1 MNQERKT
8 LRRTLSGFGAAYVM
22 ALSLIAV
29 IAIASHWI
37 ASTVTASQTDMANEM
52 NISGA
57 QRMLSHRIV
66 LLLKELETTDDLQAT
81 LADLR
86 EARDRF
92 RAAHLALVNGD
103 PALRLGGVT
112 SKELGD
118 IYFYEPHLVNERSQA
133 LISAADRALLAG
145 APLPANTLAEATDLA
160 MGALLDGLD
169 AVVKRKEV
177 EAHEGQLLIER
188 VDLWLLIATL
198 AILVAEGFFIFRPLS
213 NRVRRSAN
221 EVLKSNEYLRHS
233 LRHDQLTGLPN
244 RRYMREFLDM
254 VLSQA
259 KRHRHQVGLMQ
270 VDLMGFRALNDTRG
284 HAVGD
289 LVLQRVAGLMLV
301 ECRKGDF
308 VARIGS
314 NEFAVICSFAEDI
327 TEIQAISERLCKK
340 IAEPFEIN
348 GIACDLKCAAAITLS
363 DVDEVDPLRLQ
374 RDVDIALANAK
385 QQGNGSSVV
394 FSPAMR
400 EAFEEREAL
409 REDLKRGLEASEIEP
424 FFQPQI
430 DVRTGQLDGFEA
442 LARWRHPSRGVLS
455 PFHFLDAAAEFGLGE
470 RVDEIIMDKAFS
482 ALAGWRRRGLIVP
495 RIGVNITAAE
505 LCDPFMAERIK
516 WAAERH
522 ELEPSDI
529 CIEILE
535 GVLVEEDDDE
545 IAKNIASLS
554 RIGFHIDLDD
564 FGTGHA
570 SIATMQRFSVDRI
583 KIDRSFVTDIDSDA
597 EQQKVAGAMI
607 GLAHSLDVSALG
619 EGVETSAEYAQLA
632 RMGCE
637 YLQGYWIGKPM
648 SEEAATEWIRAYIA
662 KEPIEAAVG

>member
-8 LRRTLSGFGAAYVM
+8 LRRTLSGFGSAYIM

-29 IAIASHWI
+29 IAVASHWV
-37 ASTVTASQTDMANEM
+37 AGKVTADQVNAANE
-52 NISGA
+52 IDTSGA
-57 QRMLSHRIV
+57 QRMLSQRIA
-66 LLLKELETTDDLQAT
+66 LLLTELETTSDRSAT
-81 LADLR
+81 LAALR
-86 EARDRF
+86 TARDRF
-92 RAAHLALVNGD
+92 RAAHIGLINGD
-103 PALRLGGVT
+103 PAMRLKGVK

-118 IYFYEPHLVNERSQA
+118 IYFYEPHLVNERTEA
-133 LISAADRALLAG
+133 LIFAADRALLTG
-145 APLPANTLAEATDLA
+145 APLSAEALRKATVLA
-160 MGALLDGLD
+160 KGPLLTGLD
-169 AVVKRKEV
+169 AVVKRKEI
-177 EAHEGQLLIER
+177 EAREGQLFIER

-198 AILVAEGFFIFRPLS
+198 AILVAEGLLIFRPLS
-213 NRVRRSAN
+213 NRVRESAN
-221 EVLKSNEYLRHS
+221 EVLKSNEELRHS

-259 KRHRHQVGLMQ
+259 KRHGHQVGLLQ
-270 VDLMGFRALNDTRG
+270 IDLIGFRILNDTRG

-301 ECRKGDF
+301 ESRKGDF

-327 TEIQAISERLCKK
+327 SELQALSERLCEL

-348 GIACDLKCAAAITLS
+348 GVACDLKCAAAITLS
-363 DVDEVDPLRLQ
+363 DVGEVDPLRLQ
-374 RDVDIALANAK
+374 RDVDIALAAAK
-385 QQGNGSSVV
+385 QQGNGCSVV
-394 FSPAMR
+394 FSPDMR
-400 EAFEEREAL
+400 RAFEEKEAL
-409 REDLKRGLEASEIEP
+409 REDLKRGLAASEIEP

-430 DVRTGQLDGFEA
+430 NARTGELDGFEA
-442 LARWRHPSRGVLS
+442 LARWRHPSRGILS

-470 RVDEIIMDKAFS
+470 RVDEIIMDKAFA
-482 ALAGWRRRGLIVP
+482 ALAGWRRRGLTVS
-495 RIGVNITAAE
+495 RMGVNITAVE
-505 LCDPFMAERIK
+505 LRDPFMAERIK
-516 WAAERH
+516 WAVERH
-522 ELEPSDI
+522 ELEPCDI

-535 GVLVEEDDDE
+535 GVLVEEEDDE

-570 SIATMQRFSVDRI
+570 SIATLQRFSVDRI
-583 KIDRSFVTDIDSDA
+583 KIDRSFITDIDSDA

-607 GLAHSLDVSALG
+607 GLAHSLDVTALG

-632 RMGCE
+632 KMGCE

-648 SEEAATEWIRAYIA
+648 PEETATEWIRAYVA
-662 KEPIEAAVG
+662 KEPIEAVTG